1 MIGEIGS
8 ALFRKAGEFGLGDI
22 VSKRADRP
30 YRADRSQRLDKVKNH
45 KHPTIERVKNSFA

>member
-1 MIGEIGS
+1 LDEIGS